1 MTFDERTEKNI
12 ATLAPQAAAKA
23 REFMELVLEKGIKV
37 KIIDGSRTF
46 AQQQAL
52 YDQGRT
58 KPGKVVTNA
67 KPGQSF
73 HNFACAF
80 DIGIFDDDGN
90 YLEDSPLYKMAGEI
104 GQSIG
109 LEWGGAWTSMVDE
122 PHFCWNPQ
130 KISLNHAARLAAKGK
145 TIFDA

>member
-12 ATLAPQAAAKA
+12 ATLAPQAQAKA
-23 REFMELVLEKGIKV
+23 REFMELVLEKGIKA

-67 KPGQSF
+67 KPGQSW
-73 HNFACAF
+73 HNFAIAW
-80 DIGIFDDDGN
+80 DIGVFDEDGK
-90 YLEDSPLYKMAGEI
+90 YLEDSPHYKMAGEI
-104 GQSIG
+104 GESIG
-109 LEWGGAWTSMVDE
+109 LEWGGRWKFQDD
-122 PHFCWNPQ
+122 PHYQYNPQ
-130 KISLNHAARLAAKGK
+130 KISLNHAQRLVAKGK